1 MKVRLLTL
9 AFAILFLTT
18 FSSSNAQEG
27 AANPLEPA
35 PDASAIFIGPVF
47 GFNNSLHS
55 VNLASFAD
63 AINKPLCPFFEDG
76 SASGFYAGLSAEFFL
91 GEVVN
96 SQHSIIVRALYSTLP
111 VNMERDGDVYPS
123 LVGEG
128 DQQQIVE
135 SSTRH
140 DIEVD
145 YNVLSA
151 EVMYNYKVI
160 PRFGL
165 GITGGLTFDIP
176 MTKTIYQ
183 TYNLIQP
190 LNFQFK
196 RVDGMGYTYTNND
209 RTIIVKDGDIDDA
222 SGFRMG
228 LKFGLQYDIHFAGGF
243 YVVPAAYYNFGITDL
258 TSAEDWRVDA
268 IQIGVDIRFGI

>member
-9 AFAILFLTT
+9 ALAVLFLTT
-18 FSSSNAQEG
+18 FSSSLAQEG
-27 AANPLEPA
+27 RDNPLEPA
-35 PDASAIFIGPVF
+35 PEASAIFIGPVF
-47 GFNNSLHS
+47 GFNNSLHT

-63 AINKPLCPFFEDG
+63 EINKPLCPFFEGG
-76 SASGFYAGLSAEFFL
+76 SASGFYAGLSIEFFL
-91 GEVVN
+91 GNVVN
-96 SQHSIIVRALYSTLP
+96 SQHSIIGRVLYSTLP
-111 VNMERDGDVYPS
+111 VTMERDGDVYPS

-128 DQQQIVE
+128 DNQQIVN

-145 YNVLSA
+145 YNLISA

-165 GITGGLTFDIP
+165 GLTGGLTFDIP

-190 LNFQFK
+190 LNFKFR
-196 RVDGMGYTYTNND
+196 RVEGEGYTYINND
-209 RTIIVKDGDIDDA
+209 RTIVVRDGDIDDA
-222 SGFRMG
+222 SGFRLG
-228 LKFGLQYDIHFAGGF
+228 LKFGVQYDIHFAGGF

>member
-9 AFAILFLTT
+9 AIAILFLTT
-18 FSSSNAQEG
+18 FSGAIAQQG
-27 AANPLEPA
+27 LDDPLAPA
-35 PDASAIFIGPVF
+35 PEASAFFVGPVF
-47 GFNNSLHS
+47 GFNNSLHT
-55 VNLASFAD
+55 VDLASFSED
-63 AINKPLCPFFEDG
+63 PLCPFFTDG
-76 SASGFYAGLSAEFFL
+76 SASGFYAGLSAEFFI
-91 GEVVN
+91 GGVVN
-96 SQHSIIVRALYSTLP
+96 SQHSIIGRVLYSTLP
-111 VNMERDGDVYPS
+111 VSLTKEGDVYPS

-128 DQQQIVE
+128 DQQQIIE
-135 SSTRH
+135 SSTSH
-140 DIEVD
+140 DVD
-145 YNVLSA
+145 VEYNVLSA

-165 GITGGLTFDIP
+165 GITGGFTFDIP

-190 LNFQFK
+190 LNFKFK
-196 RVDGMGYTYTNND
+196 RVDNYEDFQYINND
-209 RTIIVKDGDIDDA
+209 RTIVVKDGDIEEA
-222 SGFRMG
+222 SGFRLG
-228 LKFGLQYDIHFAGGF
+228 LKFGLQYDIRFAGGF